1 MPNVFLDGSVNLA
14 GLSVPGVYGDI
25 ILPTPF
31 IVGTPTN
38 IEGLVG
44 VASWGPVDSLIP
56 ASQVADA
63 ALAMGPP
70 VNRQYDIMSH
80 IEAATQVGGEIGFLC
95 IRVTDGT
102 DSAASGSILDAA
114 GGTGL
119 TITAKYTGT
128 LGNQITVSIQDGA
141 LANSYLAVVSFPGL
155 APAQFMNVPSGAAN
169 ASGYITFTT
178 NPTIVTANAGAT
190 WTTGVAVI
198 TMASAMPSTIVPGMD
213 VFDTTNS
220 KHIGTVLTASGTT
233 LTLTA
238 NAAFASQGSSDS
250 LTFAPQVSLGGSVV
264 KFVAT
269 SPTGLQVLLGS
280 TLGATLQSLVQ
291 FLNGS
296 ADSNISQ
303 CNYSV
308 PTGTGT
314 LNIAQK
320 TAGTA
325 GNSFTVAA
333 STYGVIVSGATLS
346 GGANQGNAF
355 WVNLANAINNGNQF
369 SGPSRTVVATAG
381 SGTGAP
387 VLSQPVTLAG
397 GTDGASGITD
407 AMLVGQDVLP
417 RKGCYALRGAGCD
430 GFTPID
436 MSTISYWAAL
446 TSLGVQETMLPVV
459 STTSGTSYQTTITDR
474 DNAGVDSPWM
484 WIISGDWPTF
494 YDGYNGL
501 SRLINPTAFAI
512 GIIGNLSPQQSPLN
526 KELLGISST
535 ETSSLG
541 ETYSDTDLT
550 LINNGGIDVILPAN
564 QSPGGFYYS
573 FATGRNA
580 SSNTAANGI
589 EYTRMTNFLI
599 RTAQS
604 KAAGSFIGRL
614 QSIQPND
621 QTRQQA
627 TDLFN
632 GFSAELAS
640 PEVGLGINGQGM
652 IDIPWLVQ
660 CNLANNP
667 PDLQARGYLFLYWQ
681 VRYLNVVRYFVVKF
695 QGGGNVTV
703 SVQST
708 PPQGFSASGQ

>member
-56 ASQVADA
+56 ASAVSDA

-70 VNRQYDIMSH
+70 VDRTHDIVSH

-102 DSAASGSILDAA
+102 DSAASATITDAN

-119 TITAKYTGT
+119 TLTAKYTGT
-128 LGNQITVSIQDGA
+128 LGNQITCSIQYGA
-141 LANSYLAVVSFPGL
+141 LANSYLAVISFPGL

-169 ASGYITFTT
+169 ASGYITFTQ
-178 NPTIVTANAGAT
+178 NPVIVTAAAGASF
-190 WTTGVAVI
+190 TTSSSTI
-198 TMASAMPSTIVPGMD
+198 TMAASLPATVVAGMD
-213 VFDTTNS
+213 VYDTTAS
-220 KHIGTVLTASGTT
+220 AHIGTVLSTSGTT
-233 LTLTA
+233 LTLAA
-238 NAAFASQGSSDS
+238 NAAHASTGSSDS
-250 LTFAPQVSLGGSVV
+250 LVFAPQISLGGSTV
-264 KFVAT
+264 KFVSS
-269 SPTGLQVLLGS
+269 SPTGLQCLLGS
-280 TLGATLQSLVQ
+280 TLGATMQNLIA
-291 FLNGS
+291 FLNTS
-296 ADSNISQ
+296 NDTNISQ

-314 LNIAQK
+314 LNIANK

-325 GNSFTVAA
+325 GNSFTVTA
-333 STYGVIVSGATLS
+333 SAYQAIVSGATLS
-346 GGANQGNAF
+346 GGANAGNAF

-369 SGPSRTVVATAG
+369 SGPSQTVVATAD

-397 GTDGASGITD
+397 GTDGASGVTD

-417 RKGCYALRGAGCD
+417 RKGCYALRGSGCD

-436 MSTISYWAAL
+436 LDTISYWAAL
-446 TSLGVQETMLPVV
+446 ASLGIQETMLPIV
-459 STTSGTSYQTTITDR
+459 STASGTAYETTISDR
-474 DNAGVDSPWM
+474 QNAGVDTPWM

-512 GIIGNLSPQQSPLN
+512 GIIGNLSPQESPLN

-535 ETSSLG
+535 ETSALG

-564 QSPGGFYYS
+564 QSPGGYYYS

-580 SSNTAANGI
+580 SSDTAANGI

-614 QSIQPND
+614 QSIQPDD

-652 IDIPWLVQ
+652 IDTPWLVQ

-667 PDLQARGYLFLYWQ
+667 PGLQAEGYLFLYWQ
-681 VRYLNVVRYFVVKF
+681 VRYLNVVRYFIVKF
-695 QGGGNVTV
+695 QGGGNVVVTT
-703 SVQST
+703 QST
-708 PPQGFSASGQ
+708 PPVGFEASSQ